1 MAAINVSQTK
11 NIQNAINNI
20 KEHFK
25 LFKSKDNTSSEGYY
39 EVGSVKLLQLQY
51 WVEIK
56 LLNTLLHDKWG
67 PMTDAIEG
75 SIDKNIKML
84 VVVWELV
91 QDNVVRMVSSAQL
104 SQVTMFHGL
113 SGAETIIMVWVGAT
127 ALGEQ
132 VQTTLMLLIIRKH
145 QTRVNEV

>member
-39 EVGSVKLLQLQY
+39 DVGSVKLLQLQC

-91 QDNVVRMVSSAQL
+91 QDNVVRMVSSAQPGHNVPW
-104 SQVTMFHGL
+104 SEWSRDYNYGL
-113 SGAETIIMVWVGAT
+113 GWSNSTGRAGTNYTDA
-127 ALGEQ
+127 A
-132 VQTTLMLLIIRKH
+132 H
-145 QTRVNEV
+145 H